1 MSALINSYHLVATLL
16 FVGMSAVVSL
26 RLLHLAGRTGHKP
39 ELLLGLGVL
48 GTAVLGYGVM
58 IAAILVRGAENPVAT
73 TLLARILQGTGT
85 VLHDVGVT
93 MIVLFVLTVFRH
105 GDRWALALAALMLGA
120 LWIGEIGW
128 ESQNRFRDSGVGNG
142 FWWLRYAVVWT
153 YPLWPMFESYR
164 YYGLMRRR
172 QEIGLADPMVTNRF
186 FLWGTGSLGTALAVW
201 TSSLPFLLGG
211 ANAVLAALPAI
222 QIVTAT
228 FGCITVVIYSLT
240 FFPPAA
246 YRRWVGAPVPSP
258 A

>member
-1 MSALINSYHLVATLL
+1 
-16 FVGMSAVVSL
+16 MSAVVSL
-26 RLLHLAGRTGHKP
+26 RLIHLARRTGKKP

-58 IAAILVRGAENPVAT
+58 IAAIVVRGAENPVAT
-73 TLLARILQGTGT
+73 TMLARVLQGAGT

-93 MIVLFVLTVFRH
+93 MIVLFVLTVFRPK
-105 GDRWALALAALMLGA
+105 DRVALALAALLLGA
-120 LWIGEIGW
+120 LWIGGIGW

-172 QEIGLADPMVTNRF
+172 QAIGLADPMVTNRF

-201 TSSLPFLLGG
+201 TSSLPFLLGDPS
-211 ANAVLAALPAI
+211 AVLAALPAI

-228 FGCITVVIYSLT
+228 FGCATVVIYSLT
-240 FFPPAA
+240 FFPPAV
-246 YRRWVGAPVPSP
+246 YRRWVLSSP
-258 A
+258 AALPA